1 MGLRVHSH
9 VIGRLQRERDIG
21 ENTAEGNQERAD
33 SYKGIK
39 WKPNERGCNQKTNA
53 VLNTKKSHQT

>member
-21 ENTAEGNQERAD
+21 ENTAEGNHERAD
-33 SYKGIK
+33 SYKGM
-39 WKPNERGCNQKTNA
+39 E
-53 VLNTKKSHQT
+53 TK